1 MNFKFKKLVYSFF
14 GFLMLLSIAD
24 RIDEYLLRQEL
35 KKKYLLGTKHSEY
48 ECFDIQSVKDHLL
61 HKINIKNGFAKF
73 CIRKEYSDSLLVP
86 IFGNYDD
93 QIVYAQNRIV
103 LPMVENWKENLFYV
117 EEQEDEN
124 GNYRFPIPTA
134 DPKKRMYLK
143 EEYR

>member
-1 MNFKFKKLVYSFF
+1 MNFKFKKLIYSFF
-14 GFLMLLSIAD
+14 GFLILLSIAD

-35 KKKYLLGTKHSEY
+35 KKKYLLGKEHSQY

-73 CIRKEYSDSLLVP
+73 CIRKEYSDSLWSAP
-86 IFGNYDD
+86 FGNYVDG
-93 QIVYAQNRIV
+93 IIYANNRIV
-103 LPMVENWKENLFYV
+103 LPMKENWVENEFYV

-124 GNYRFPIPTA
+124 GNYRFPVPTA